1 MDAKHKRYLKLNLIS
16 LFFVAVSFISVTL
29 AWFAYTG
36 FASSGLD
43 VDIKAWHIEF
53 NGESKASNEI
63 IIPLTNI
70 YPGMDTVVE
79 SVNIKNKGDS
89 EAKLSYTIDS
99 VRILDEE
106 LDMTLDQRELVDMLS
121 NKYPFN
127 IDISLS
133 KEYIDANIGEATIDL
148 SVSWPLDSDNDKDD
162 SLWGNKT
169 YEFQENERKLKGKDS
184 SYNPRSS
191 IKVVISLIAEQN
203 MDKFTLNTG
212 NMVLYNPVENDRCDS
227 IGGTCYKTNMITPY
241 YNDEDNVML
250 LPNILNDYASGS
262 YDEFE
267 GKIEDITRSWTSDHS
282 SFELRDLMSI
292 VGNDVHNTIL
302 VRENLSD
309 SIVGYITHDNRF
321 DDYMNSRV
329 LPKENKDYNSYIK
342 FNSVLFD
349 YLNTN
354 KCIWLN
360 YEYNDNMGF
369 AMKKMSDGIMKIY
382 PEDKSTSCD
391 IIPLISVPRTKL
403 YNK

>member
-133 KEYIDANIGEATIDL
+133 KEYIIR
-148 SVSWPLDSDNDKDD
+148 
-162 SLWGNKT
+162 
-169 YEFQENERKLKGKDS
+169 QEQMSGC
-184 SYNPRSS
+184 
-191 IKVVISLIAEQN
+191 
-203 MDKFTLNTG
+203 M
-212 NMVLYNPVENDRCDS
+212 
-227 IGGTCYKTNMITPY
+227 MI
-241 YNDEDNVML
+241 VCRAL
-250 LPNILNDYASGS
+250 
-262 YDEFE
+262 
-267 GKIEDITRSWTSDHS
+267 
-282 SFELRDLMSI
+282 
-292 VGNDVHNTIL
+292 
-302 VRENLSD
+302 
-309 SIVGYITHDNRF
+309 
-321 DDYMNSRV
+321 
-329 LPKENKDYNSYIK
+329 
-342 FNSVLFD
+342 
-349 YLNTN
+349 
-354 KCIWLN
+354 
-360 YEYNDNMGF
+360 
-369 AMKKMSDGIMKIY
+369 
-382 PEDKSTSCD
+382 
-391 IIPLISVPRTKL
+391 
-403 YNK
+403 